1 MIDVFPFAGYPIAV
15 FGLGLSGLSAAKALV
30 KSEADVSAWD
40 DAEDACQ
47 RAADEGV
54 PRVDL
59 YGIDWKEQTSLVLN
73 PGVPLH
79 HPLPHE
85 IVKLA

>member
-40 DAEDACQ
+40 DDEDACEDAEDGAFQ
-47 RAADEGV
+47 MQTRLDAQLQASGFSSSDRALS
-54 PRVDL
+54 RDL
-59 YGIDWKEQTSLVLN
+59 ELYYFQSG
-73 PGVPLH
+73 
-79 HPLPHE
+79 
-85 IVKLA
+85 

>member
-40 DAEDACQ
+40 DDEDARQ

-54 PRVDL
+54 PLGDL
-59 YGIDWKEQTSLVLN
+59 YGIDWKEQTSLVLS

-79 HPLPHE
+79 HPQPHE
-85 IVKLA
+85 IVK

>member
-40 DAEDACQ
+40 DDEDAG
-47 RAADEGV
+47 REAGAE
-54 PRVDL
+54 
-59 YGIDWKEQTSLVLN
+59 
-73 PGVPLH
+73 
-79 HPLPHE
+79 
-85 IVKLA
+85 A

>member
-40 DAEDACQ
+40 DDEDACQ
-47 RAADEGV
+47 RAAE
-54 PRVDL
+54 PN
-59 YGIDWKEQTSLVLN
+59 TSGTSQVL
-73 PGVPLH
+73 
-79 HPLPHE
+79 
-85 IVKLA
+85 ARAAA